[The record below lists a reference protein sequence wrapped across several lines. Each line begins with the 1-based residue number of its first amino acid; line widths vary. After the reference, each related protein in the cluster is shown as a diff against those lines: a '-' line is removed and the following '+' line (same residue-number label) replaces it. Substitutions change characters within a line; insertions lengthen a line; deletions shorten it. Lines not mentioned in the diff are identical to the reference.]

1 MRLAKFRG
9 SANPARANYKQDL
22 RQNEIA
28 QSQRLFEGDALLFN
42 IAFCS
47 IDFADHAPNS
57 RACASLAH
65 RKLACRSAC
74 PTTSQRSMLLR
85 FYRRRWFVAKFAVT
99 DFSAR
104 VCDVAA
110 RAQRSRSEQYHR
122 DREWDGRFRPAQRN
136 EYRSDA

>member
-28 QSQRLFEGDALLFN
+28 QCQRLFEGDALLFN

-47 IDFADHAPNS
+47 IDFADHAPNF

-65 RKLACRSAC
+65 RKLACGAPAIQLPTINALAILSAPLVRC
-74 PTTSQRSMLLR
+74 EIRGDGLFRPHMRCISQSPTQPLR
-85 FYRRRWFVAKFAVT
+85 AIPP
-99 DFSAR
+99 
-104 VCDVAA
+104 
-110 RAQRSRSEQYHR
+110 RSRVERKISASATER
-122 DREWDGRFRPAQRN
+122 
-136 EYRSDA
+136 RSQ